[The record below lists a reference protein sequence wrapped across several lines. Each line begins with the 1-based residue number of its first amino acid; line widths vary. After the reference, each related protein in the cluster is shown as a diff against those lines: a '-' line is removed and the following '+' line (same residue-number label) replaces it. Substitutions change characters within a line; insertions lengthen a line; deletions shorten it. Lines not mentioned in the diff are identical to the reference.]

1 LRDVSIAAERG
12 EFAVLVGRSGCGK
25 STLLN
30 LAGAMDFPTSG
41 TVMLDGIATSSL
53 GEAGLTKLRREKVG
67 FIFQSFQLLPT
78 LSAVENV
85 ELPLMLAGRTDSRD
99 AALEA
104 LGWVE
109 MDSYAARMP
118 YQLSGGQMQRV
129 AIARALVH
137 SPRLLLA
144 DEPTGNLDNAT
155 SELILALLRR
165 IAREKNTTVLMATHS
180 LEAAGQ
186 ADTIIRMR
194 DGRVEE
200 VSQAANPADL
210 NTV

>member
-1 LRDVSIAAERG
+1 
-12 EFAVLVGRSGCGK
+12 
-25 STLLN
+25 
-30 LAGAMDFPTSG
+30 
-41 TVMLDGIATSSL
+41 L